1 MRASHLYSIAQ
12 RIVARLTAAIFAVS
26 RRAPTPAPAASV
38 QRSGNGPVLLRPIDG
53 VAPSPGT
60 SALDPLMVPMTAA
73 EKRDAMAAI
82 AEDCERLRNLAW
94 ATRHRELALLFE
106 RALRESRTIM
116 IGRNGWSDPR
126 RPDGGGAAPHPWR

>member
-26 RRAPTPAPAASV
+26 RRAPPPAVSV
-38 QRSGNGPVLLRPIDG
+38 QRPDNGPVLLRPIDG